1 MLSKKP
7 HQEPFT
13 LAPLSLS
20 SIHHLRAAS
29 AKIDA
34 DDTFQFENEVEV
46 VSDKVSYLPIPH
58 LEDD

>member
-1 MLSKKP
+1 MHSKKP

-13 LAPLSLS
+13 LAPLSSS

-34 DDTFQFENEVEV
+34 ADTFQFENEVEV
-46 VSDKVSYLPIPH
+46 ISDKVSHLPSPH
-58 LEDD
+58 LGND